1 MAYRIALIGATG
13 RIGSRTMAELLRRGH
28 VVTAISR
35 HPEKTPAGA
44 NITAAAG
51 DFTQPATLAPVLK
64 GHDAVIGSAPFIP
77 GHSEDLIEAVRRS
90 GVKRFLMVGGASSL
104 EVSPGKKLF
113 EVIQLPPEWL
123 EPVKEGMR
131 ALELLR
137 DVTDLEW
144 TYFSPAA
151 FIEPGARTGKF
162 RLGGDQLVSDA
173 EGKSRIS
180 FEDYAVAL
188 VDELEKPANIK
199 RRFTIGY

>member
-1 MAYRIALIGATG
+1 
-13 RIGSRTMAELLRRGH
+13 MAELLRRGH
-28 VVTAISR
+28 AVTAISR

-44 NITAAAG
+44 NITAAEG
-51 DFTQPATLAPVLK
+51 DFTQPASLAAVLK
-64 GHDAVIGSAPFIP
+64 GHDAVISSAPFIP
-77 GHSEDLIEAVRRS
+77 RHSEDLIEAVRQS

-113 EVIQLPPEWL
+113 EAIQLPPEWL

-137 DVTDLEW
+137 DVTDLDW

-151 FIEPGARTGKF
+151 LIEPGSRTGKF

-188 VDELEKPANIK
+188 VDELEKPAHIK

>member
-1 MAYRIALIGATG
+1 MGNRIALIGATG
-13 RIGSRTMAELLRRGH
+13 RIGSRIMTELLSRGH
-28 VVTAISR
+28 TVTAISR

-44 NITAAAG
+44 NITAVAG
-51 DFTQPATLAPVLK
+51 DFTQPASLAPVLK
-64 GHDAVIGSAPFIP
+64 GHNAVLSAASFIP

-90 GVKRFLMVGGASSL
+90 GVKRFIMVGGASSL

-113 EVIQLPPEWL
+113 EVIQLPPEWQ

-131 ALELLR
+131 CLELLR
-137 DVTDLEW
+137 GLSDLNW

-151 FIEPGARTGKF
+151 LIEPGPRTGKF
-162 RLGGDQLVSDA
+162 RLGGDQLVTDS

-180 FEDYAVAL
+180 FDDFAVAL
-188 VDELEKPANIK
+188 VDELEKPAHIK